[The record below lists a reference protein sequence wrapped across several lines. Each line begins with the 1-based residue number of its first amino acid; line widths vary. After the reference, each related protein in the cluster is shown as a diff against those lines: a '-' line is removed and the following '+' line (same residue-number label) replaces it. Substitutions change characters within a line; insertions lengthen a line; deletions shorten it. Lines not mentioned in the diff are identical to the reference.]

1 MFGCLGGWLMSRGRV
16 AMGRLEAVTFDCTQF
31 VSRRTLKG
39 PEDNSILLSQWQ
51 YFDSAS
57 RIATGI
63 MLGIIQGGKKE
74 IIIMPPF

>member
-1 MFGCLGGWLMSRGRV
+1 
-16 AMGRLEAVTFDCTQF
+16 MGRLEAVTFDCTQF

-39 PEDNSILLSQWQ
+39 LEDNSMLLSQWQ

-63 MLGIIQGGKKE
+63 LLGIVQGGKKD